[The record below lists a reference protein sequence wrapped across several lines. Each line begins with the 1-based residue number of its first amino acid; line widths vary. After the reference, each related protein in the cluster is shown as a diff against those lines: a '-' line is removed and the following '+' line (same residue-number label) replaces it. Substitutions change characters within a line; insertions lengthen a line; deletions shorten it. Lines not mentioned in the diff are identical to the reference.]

1 MNSQV
6 TLTNNST
13 SVTFKGQVRLLY
25 KRSDLRNALLLENG
39 VPRYFLATSQDGV
52 SKVKISDAARNAVV
66 DVERRSFSKD
76 TFRFA
81 NRYDGK
87 AVKVADVLRKAP
99 STSDGCAI
107 FHFPRR
113 VYLNELSSDEG
124 RWRSTPLML
133 YEESSST
140 PVAWTEHVSGSEPT
154 WALIVDNQV
163 ECVMDYVLASFFY
176 YVKFEL
182 DSIDGWENMDS
193 RAAYLSMK

>member
-13 SVTFKGQVRLLY
+13 YVTSKGQVRLLY

-39 VPRYFLATSQDGV
+39 APRYFLATSQDGV

-107 FHFPRR
+107 FHFPR
-113 VYLNELSSDEG
+113 
-124 RWRSTPLML
+124 
-133 YEESSST
+133 
-140 PVAWTEHVSGSEPT
+140 
-154 WALIVDNQV
+154 
-163 ECVMDYVLASFFY
+163 
-176 YVKFEL
+176 
-182 DSIDGWENMDS
+182 
-193 RAAYLSMK
+193 

>member
-6 TLTNNST
+6 TLINNST
-13 SVTFKGQVRLLY
+13 SVTSKGQVRLLY

-39 VPRYFLATSQDGV
+39 APRYFLATSQDGV
-52 SKVKISDAARNAVV
+52 SKVKISDTARNAVV
-66 DVERRSFSKD
+66 DVERRNFSKD

-99 STSDGCAI
+99 STSDG
-107 FHFPRR
+107 RR
-113 VYLNELSSDEG
+113 SMALDTPDGLYY
-124 RWRSTPLML
+124 WRKTQTHQWML

-140 PVAWTEHVSGSEPT
+140 PVAWTEHVSGPEPT
-154 WALIVDNQV
+154 LALIVDTQV